1 MWVSKIKLMA
11 SSVKQCSRCGE
22 LKGRAMFHKHRTTS
36 DKRFPYCKVCHD
48 LPDHIHQNLEHL
60 KRCVQCRVI
69 KKVTMFHPRTH
80 TCIECAKTQSE
91 DLKWCSRC
99 GKVKQRT
106 EFTSNSSRVDRLAV
120 ACKICENKR
129 HALKRKKPV
138 NLNLGRLNRLKS
150 CKVCNE
156 AKPFREFDVSIP
168 AVLSG
173 CTMICKTCLIGEDD
187 E

>member
-1 MWVSKIKLMA
+1 
-11 SSVKQCSRCGE
+11 
-22 LKGRAMFHKHRTTS
+22 
-36 DKRFPYCKVCHD
+36 
-48 LPDHIHQNLEHL
+48 L
-60 KRCVQCRVI
+60 KRCVHCRSV
-69 KKVTMFHPRTH
+69 KNVMMFNPPNS
-80 TCIECAKTQSE
+80 TCIECAKIQAE

-99 GKVKQRT
+99 GEVKQKT

-129 HALKRKKPV
+129 RAKVKKPI

-156 AKPFREFDVSIP
+156 AKPFTEFDVSVP

-173 CTMICKTCLIGEDD
+173 RTMICKTCLIGEDD
-187 E
+187 DE